1 MRHTQWQFRAG
12 AAILL
17 PTMAMLVMPTL
28 LLGNAD
34 TWKTGVSGT
43 FSDGPNW
50 TDGTAPGSSDSAG
63 FRVPGTYTVTFTSSP
78 TNQDLFVDQGTITF
92 ASSGGTRT
100 YYLTGAGGG
109 QDANITGGTL
119 TLGTGGTPLHLSVGD
134 MLSVQTGGTLQA
146 LFNSD
151 VYASWLEIGT
161 SASLS
166 ASAMLV
172 DGSGSGLS
180 ISSSGNHLL
189 GGSGATG
196 NLTFQN
202 SASGNIAGTL
212 VLGQGAA
219 NNTTGNLTVQSGASL
234 TLNNVIAGAGGAAG
248 QSGTITVTGSGSTV
262 TQNNGTSL
270 TLGAAANSIGTLS
283 IANGASYRA
292 GSSSTWP
299 RNTVTV
305 NKTGL
310 IDMSG
315 GTFYAGANITIN
327 GGVMQR
333 SATGAFNWELYYDSG
348 WSSRPPTTMSIQ
360 SGGRVSFAGDYTIP
374 APSIVNIAGAG
385 SRMETVGGGSLSTAT
400 YYTGWA
406 YPANAHLA
414 EINVTNGAVMASDDH
429 LLLASRSA
437 LTVDGAGS
445 KAASGM
451 TYVTTWSRDATSG
464 PQPGSIMLAGTS
476 EARVTSGGLLSAG
489 SCLDVDGEL
498 EVDGIGSSA
507 TAGPD
512 VESYWGYSAPATV
525 TFRNGATGSFPGG
538 VRFFMDNSTFRVE
551 SGASVSMG
559 YLFTSCLDSSTSGIG
574 GRGSFAGVATV
585 TVTGTDSTLS
595 TTGPIGLILGD
606 PTGEGIATMTVAD
619 GGTYIGSPTGTTIL
633 YPNGLMIIDGGTVS
647 LGFLEGQGGRINL
660 LRGSLSIVGDVAVR
674 NGGPLGEN
682 LFLGD
687 DTSLSLTGLLGVD
700 PYARL
705 VLQGGSLIA
714 SGLMVE
720 GTFEFDS
727 GTLSFLDSP
736 RIFVGPTG
744 SFETTPPFAN
754 TGRIELMGGGARVA
768 GAGALTNAGLIL
780 GGGEIAKP
788 TTNTASGEIR
798 ATSGDYLLFSGLN
811 GPNAG
816 RISLQSGTVEFS
828 QGLTNAASGLITGRG
843 TLIVGG
849 TGLLNQGSMA
859 FSAGITDVFGDV
871 ALTSG
876 AKIITTGAGTTTFWD
891 DVIHNGVEIRTS
903 AGCASVFFGSV
914 SGSGPFTGTGTV
926 YFEGDLSPGSSPAEV
941 SFESDMVLG
950 TAARLL
956 VEVGGT
962 TSGTEYDVLDFGGR
976 AVLNGT
982 LEVALIEGFV
992 PQAGERFDILN
1003 FDPALLAGA
1012 FDAVEL
1018 PTLPSGL
1025 AWDRSSLYTQ
1035 GVVAVVPEPATLAL
1049 LGLGLAAW
1057 LRQKRLR

>member
-1 MRHTQWQFRAG
+1 MRHTQWEFRVG
-12 AAILL
+12 AAIIL
-17 PTMAMLVMPTL
+17 PTMAMLVMATL

-50 TDGTAPGSSDSAG
+50 TDATAPGSSDSAG

-100 YYLTGAGGG
+100 YYLTGGGGG

-166 ASAMLV
+166 ASTMLV

-180 ISSSGNHLL
+180 ISSPGNHLL

-202 SASGNIAGTL
+202 SAGGTIAGTL
-212 VLGQGAA
+212 VLAQGAA

-262 TQNNGTSL
+262 TQNDGASL

-385 SRMETVGGGSLSTAT
+385 SRMETVGGGSLSTAG
-400 YYTGWA
+400 YYVGWN
-406 YPANAHLA
+406 YPAAAHLV
-414 EINVTNGAVMASDDH
+414 EINVTNRGVMASDDH

-512 VESYWGYSAPATV
+512 VESYWGYSAPATA

-538 VRFFMDNSTFRVE
+538 VRLFMNGSNFRVE
-551 SGASVSMG
+551 GGASVCAG
-559 YLFTSCLDSSTSGIG
+559 YLFTTKGDATSGP
-574 GRGSFAGVATV
+574 GSATATV
-585 TVTGTDSTLS
+585 TVTGDDSTLT

-606 PTGEGIATMTVAD
+606 PTGDGSATMTVAD

-633 YPNGLMIIDGGTVS
+633 YPNGLVIIDGGTVS

-660 LRGSLSIVGDVAVR
+660 IRGSLGIVGDVAIR
-674 NGGPLGEN
+674 SGGPLGEN

-705 VLQGGSLIA
+705 VLQGGSLTA
-714 SGLMVE
+714 SGLMVD
-720 GTFEFDS
+720 GTFEFRS
-727 GTLSFLDSP
+727 GTLSFTDSP

-744 SFETTPPFAN
+744 SFETTGPFTN
-754 TGRIELMGGGARVA
+754 TGRIELLGGGARVA

-798 ATSGDYLLFSGLN
+798 ATSGDYLLFSGPN

-816 RISLQSGTVEFS
+816 RISLLSGTVEFS
-828 QGLTNAASGLITGRG
+828 QGLTNAVSGLITGRG

-871 ALTSG
+871 TLTSG

-891 DVIHNGVEIRTS
+891 DVVHNGAEIRTS
-903 AGCASVFFGSV
+903 TGCASVFLGSV

-956 VEVGGT
+956 VELGGT
-962 TSGTEYDVLDFGGR
+962 TPGTEYDVLDFGGR
-976 AVLNGT
+976 ALLDGT
-982 LEVALIEGFV
+982 LAIALIEGFV

-1003 FDPALLAGA
+1003 FNPAALAGA
-1012 FDAVEL
+1012 FEAVEL
-1018 PTLPSGL
+1018 PTLPNGL
-1025 AWDRSSLYTQ
+1025 VWDRSGLYTE
-1035 GVVAVVPEPATLAL
+1035 GVIAVVPEPATLAL
-1049 LGLGLAAW
+1049 LGLGLAVY